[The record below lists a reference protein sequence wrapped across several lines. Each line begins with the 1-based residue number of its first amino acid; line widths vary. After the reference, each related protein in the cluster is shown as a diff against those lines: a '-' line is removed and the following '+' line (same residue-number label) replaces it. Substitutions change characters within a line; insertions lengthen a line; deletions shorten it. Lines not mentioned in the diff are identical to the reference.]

1 MDQWV
6 WSSGFYVFFFC
17 CDRCLKEELGMVELG
32 MTEVGHGSWLS
43 QVRCGWWVLGLSSLA
58 WVLMSLWVS
67 QVHHGSLKSGG
78 VGWVL
83 NRCGLWQVLVGC
95 GGSETLSFR

>member
-1 MDQWV
+1 MGRGSLKFGV
-6 WSSGFYVFFFC
+6 GGGF
-17 CDRCLKEELGMVELG
+17 
-32 MTEVGHGSWLS
+32 
-43 QVRCGWWVLGLSSLA
+43 
-58 WVLMSLWVS
+58 WVS

-83 NRCGLWQVLVGC
+83 NRCELWQVLVGC